1 MRTICSF
8 NIYKVK
14 LQGLVITVLRAC
26 SNCFYSCNFPIESV
40 HIFKHHPSCYNLLP
54 RDFHFCRKKPLRGFF
69 FLFLTLKKSSC
80 VAKPICI
87 LHFNVG
93 FFVTLQF
100 SPSLLLSLACV
111 CSHTHT
117 CPHLHAH
124 TRSDLPV
131 SLSHLGR

>member
-1 MRTICSF
+1 MKFLI
-8 NIYKVK
+8 
-14 LQGLVITVLRAC
+14 VL
-26 SNCFYSCNFPIESV
+26 YSCNFPIESV

-100 SPSLLLSLACV
+100 SLSLLLSLACL
-111 CSHTHT
+111 CLHTHT
-117 CPHLHAH
+117 HMPALAPTHAH
-124 TRSDLPV
+124 THTRAQIYQSP
-131 SLSHLGR
+131 SLTWVADCRQSLFIL